1 VHEILR
7 AVAPIEARPPGLK
20 VVQRIEIAAVFLASA
35 CDLAYDSANA
45 TGGLSCYARTEQ
57 IIVRRAREI
66 YGQGRA

>member
-45 TGGLSCYARTEQ
+45 TGA
-57 IIVRRAREI
+57 
-66 YGQGRA
+66 